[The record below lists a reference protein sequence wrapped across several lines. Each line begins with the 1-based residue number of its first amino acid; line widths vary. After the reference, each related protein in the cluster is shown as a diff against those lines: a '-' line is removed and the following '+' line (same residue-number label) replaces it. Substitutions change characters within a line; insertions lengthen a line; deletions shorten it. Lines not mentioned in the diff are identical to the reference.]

1 MFAIILS
8 LFAVVY
14 DKIMNSVVTDLSLL
28 KKRIEKLQNLIHSN
42 SSFP

>member
-14 DKIMNSVVTDLSLL
+14 GKIMNSVVTDLSLL
-28 KKRIEKLQNLIHSN
+28 KRIEKLQNLIHSN